1 MSKKY
6 FLGYFN
12 KVSKILNHYDN
23 KDFLRTVSI
32 IKKIKKNKKKIIAKK
47 KILLFYL
54 NFECLNF

>member
-32 IKKIKKNKKKIIAKK
+32 IKKIKKNKKKLF
-47 KILLFYL
+47 LLAMVVVL
-54 NFECLNF
+54 PWLAM

>member
-32 IKKIKKNKKKIIAKK
+32 IKKIKKNKKKNLMVDSSGI
-47 KILLFYL
+47 
-54 NFECLNF
+54 